1 MTPDYS
7 KALETFISEAEE
19 LLSEAEQTLVDH
31 ESVAIV
37 DAVPAWLDALF
48 RSVHTI
54 KGSAGL
60 FGLDSLV
67 RLSHIVESTLSLIR
81 EQKLAVSSDL
91 IGLFI
96 ESIDVIRL
104 HLDAISSGEDASAN
118 LASRELER
126 RLSQFLPDREET
138 GPSKHSDAAITTS
151 NNERQSQ
158 ADQGLWHISFR
169 PHPTVFQDGL
179 DPLAFIRYLKNLGQ
193 IHTVHVIDDE
203 IEPSKAFD
211 PTLCYLGFE
220 ITLESACGREQI
232 LEAFDFIANDAD
244 IAIIAPN
251 SRVEEYIALIHQLP
265 NGKSKVGEILV
276 RVGALTSAEVE
287 HALAQQKILKDSQQN
302 PPLIGHIFNEESG
315 VAQEVIKAAV
325 TKQKPLLK
333 ANKTLRVEANKLDQ
347 LIDLVG
353 EMVITGARTNLLAHQ
368 TGNEPLIEAM
378 AQLERLVES
387 IRDSSLQLRMVQI
400 GDTFNKYKRVVRDI
414 ATEVNK
420 SVDLVVTG
428 GDTELDK
435 TFVEKLSDP
444 LTHLVRNAID
454 HGLESTADRLDAGKS
469 ETGTIRLNA
478 YHDSGAIVIEVGDDG
493 RGIDVNRVSEVA
505 ADKGLIEKGTIVNR
519 QELHNV
525 IFEPGFS
532 TKSEVSDL
540 SGRGV
545 GMDVVKKNIDQLR
558 GSIEVESEVGK
569 GTTFVVRLPLTLS
582 IIEGFMFRVSGDNYV
597 VPLDNVVECLEL
609 REVVDQDQLGE
620 KHFITL
626 RDEVLPVMRLSEWF
640 KTQSL
645 SEFDNEAL
653 VVVQLGSLRAG
664 LIVDE
669 LVGEYQTVVKPLG
682 PLFEGLKGV
691 SGATILGSGNVAIIL
706 DIFALIHTVI
716 SQNEQEN
723 TELLKE

>member
-7 KALETFISEAEE
+7 KALTTFISEAEE

-31 ESVAIV
+31 EGVTSGE
-37 DAVPAWLDALF
+37 AVPAWLDALF

-60 FGLDSLV
+60 FGLDNLV
-67 RLSHIVESTLSLIR
+67 RLSHIVESILSLIR
-81 EQKLAVSSDL
+81 EQKLVVSSDL

-96 ESIDVIRL
+96 DSVDVIRL
-104 HLDAISSGEDASAN
+104 HLDAISSGEEASAN
-118 LASRELER
+118 LASRELEL
-126 RLSQFLPDREET
+126 RLGQFLPDSEGGRANQSSQTDTE
-138 GPSKHSDAAITTS
+138 SLNRK
-151 NNERQSQ
+151 NESHT
-158 ADQGLWHISFR
+158 DQGLWHISFR
-169 PHPTVFQDGL
+169 PHPSVFQDGL

-193 IHTVHVIDDE
+193 IHTLHVIDEE
-203 IEPSKAFD
+203 IEPNKVFD
-211 PTLCYLGFE
+211 STLCYLGFE

-276 RVGALTSAEVE
+276 RVGALTSAEVD
-287 HALAQQKILKDSQQN
+287 HALAQQKLLKDNQQN
-302 PPLIGHIFNEESG
+302 TPLIGHLFSEDSG

-400 GDTFNKYKRVVRDI
+400 GDTFNKFKRVVRDI

-454 HGLESTADRLDAGKS
+454 HGLESSAERLEAGKS
-469 ETGTIRLNA
+469 EAGTIRLNA

-493 RGIDVNRVSEVA
+493 AVS
-505 ADKGLIEKGTIVNR
+505 
-519 QELHNV
+519 
-525 IFEPGFS
+525 
-532 TKSEVSDL
+532 
-540 SGRGV
+540 
-545 GMDVVKKNIDQLR
+545 M
-558 GSIEVESEVGK
+558 
-569 GTTFVVRLPLTLS
+569 
-582 IIEGFMFRVSGDNYV
+582 
-597 VPLDNVVECLEL
+597 
-609 REVVDQDQLGE
+609 
-620 KHFITL
+620 
-626 RDEVLPVMRLSEWF
+626 
-640 KTQSL
+640 
-645 SEFDNEAL
+645 
-653 VVVQLGSLRAG
+653 
-664 LIVDE
+664 
-669 LVGEYQTVVKPLG
+669 
-682 PLFEGLKGV
+682 
-691 SGATILGSGNVAIIL
+691 
-706 DIFALIHTVI
+706 
-716 SQNEQEN
+716 
-723 TELLKE
+723 